1 MPQFGTSVKERN
13 PTLEY
18 HRLPVPVQ
26 VVSTLGFLATG
37 TFQRE
42 IGDRSRISQPTISRT
57 MPAVM
62 AAIKSLSRQYIQFPY
77 NDAQQTVI
85 KRELYEIAGFPNV
98 IGAIDCTHVRLKPPS
113 MNDYAFINRK
123 NYHSI
128 NVQVICDARLSLLN
142 VVARWPGG
150 THDSFIWQNSSVGTR
165 LQEGALQGRSHLL
178 GE

>member
-1 MPQFGTSVKERN
+1 M
-13 PTLEY
+13 
-18 HRLPVPVQ
+18 
-26 VVSTLGFLATG
+26 
-37 TFQRE
+37 
-42 IGDRSRISQPTISRT
+42 
-57 MPAVM
+57 
-62 AAIKSLSRQYIQFPY
+62 
-77 NDAQQTVI
+77 I
-85 KRELYEIAGFPNV
+85 KRGFYEIAGFPNV
-98 IGAIDCTHVRLKPPS
+98 IDAIDCTHVRLKPPS

-150 THDSFIWQNSSVGTR
+150 AHDSFIWQNSSVGTR